1 MEDPTLNLSKSK
13 GKSKKSKEKTMS
25 DTATSNML
33 ANKPVGDYSRDEI
46 KWYKS

>member
-33 ANKPVGDYSRDEI
+33 TNKPVGDYSRDEI